1 MRNVFLSGPMS
12 SSTHDD
18 NFGVGISYV
27 ENIDDARLAYV
38 PLFGEGSERFKQQ
51 SHSWF
56 RAALSSLPSCDE
68 LWLLPGW
75 RAARGCLIE
84 VTIALSLN
92 MPLYEWIDENTDCTF
107 VPVVTGE
114 SLNQYVAEL
123 FTEQD
128 RSFLNS

>member
-12 SSTHDD
+12 SSVHDD
-18 NFGVGISYV
+18 NFVAGISYV
-27 ENIDDARLAYV
+27 ENVDDVHLAYV
-38 PLFGEGSERFKQQ
+38 PLFGEGSERFQNQ

-75 RAARGCLIE
+75 RDARGCLIE
-84 VTIALSLN
+84 ATVALSLD
-92 MPLYEWIDENTDCTF
+92 MPLYEWIDESMDCVF
-107 VPVVTGE
+107 VPVVMWE

-123 FTEQD
+123 FTEQEC
-128 RSFLNS
+128 SFLNS